1 MRPSFALPALLL
13 APFALAA
20 TTAVKTTSCSAI
32 DLKTFNGDVKYGQAF
47 CEFWLIVSRNTSP
60 LPDLAASSLTNVCQC
75 VVSTQSSTSS
85 TSTRSVVRGAKLA
98 STSSKS
104 TSTTKSTEK
113 ISKRAVTTSKTT
125 STKLVCV
132 SQNVTAVQNDITH
145 PIPFCNWWA
154 TDSRTNSPIPG
165 LSASQ
170 HASIN
175 SQDCV
180 NVSKV
185 IGDILFKAFE
195 QFEQEVVFQ
204 RQKLEHEN
212 FGHSHSWSGFILDAE
227 KLDVEAAQLIDCNII

>member
-1 MRPSFALPALLL
+1 MRPSFALPALRLT
-13 APFALAA
+13 PFALAA
-20 TTAVKTTSCSAI
+20 TTAVKTTSCSAT
-32 DLKTFNGDVKYGQAF
+32 DLKTFNGDVKYGEAF

-75 VVSTQSSTSS
+75 VVSTQSSASS
-85 TSTRSVVRGAKLA
+85 TSTHSAARGAKLV

-104 TSTTKSTEK
+104 TSVTKSTVK
-113 ISKRAVTTSKTT
+113 VSKRAVTTSKTT

-175 SQDCV
+175 CQDHL
-180 NVSKV
+180 NLSKV
-185 IGDILFKAFE
+185 IDDIFYEGLE
-195 QFEQEVVFQ
+195 QFEQEVVLQ
-204 RQKLEHEN
+204 RQKLKHEN
-212 FGHSHSWSGFILDAE
+212 FHHG
-227 KLDVEAAQLIDCNII
+227 